1 MCELHTHSFIHL
13 SVYYTYTTGCVAQI
27 LVRAHEQFEAF
38 MDQQQFR
45 VDHQVL
51 MVVLKT
57 LAKIGPHADPV
68 FRDECEEKLNLDVI
82 QNHFTVTILCLPPS
96 LSIAFPLSLSST
108 SVIIMRL
115 AEVAIEN
122 SKADNLTKRKD
133 IALALL
139 EAYRNI
145 SECCILLVM

>member
-1 MCELHTHSFIHL
+1 MSF
-13 SVYYTYTTGCVAQI
+13 
-27 LVRAHEQFEAF
+27 
-38 MDQQQFR
+38 
-45 VDHQVL
+45 
-51 MVVLKT
+51 
-57 LAKIGPHADPV
+57 
-68 FRDECEEKLNLDVI
+68 
-82 QNHFTVTILCLPPS
+82 PPS

-108 SVIIMRL
+108 SVIILRL
-115 AEVAIEN
+115 AEVAIET